1 MASEE
6 ARRAHIVATHSFL
19 CFEKKRKEK
28 KPYIQCYEQQVASKQ
43 QGMLKKDQNADPPS
57 FVLPSI
63 TSLASLIFEAR

>member
-28 KPYIQCYEQQVASKQ
+28 KPYIQCYEQQAASKQ
-43 QGMLKKDQNADPPS
+43 
-57 FVLPSI
+57 
-63 TSLASLIFEAR
+63 